1 MKNKKIEIFA
11 IAIVLIIQTIIYV
24 YIGNLKEYIHI
35 DEAYSYGLSNYD
47 KVEIEDNEDFYDN
60 WHSRDYYEDYLS
72 IQDEEIGDY
81 APVYENQKNDVHPPF
96 YYLLLRFSMEFTK
109 GYFTKWSGIVLN
121 IIIYALVTIFM
132 YLILKKLFKDD
143 KNSNI
148 KALIL
153 ASCHQLH

>member
-1 MKNKKIEIFA
+1 MLKA
-11 IAIVLIIQTIIYV
+11 VLFDLDGT
-24 YIGNLKEYIHI
+24 L
-35 DEAYSYGLSNYD
+35 LPM
-47 KVEIEDNEDFYDN
+47 NE
-60 WHSRDYYEDYLS
+60 E
-72 IQDEEIGDY
+72 
-81 APVYENQKNDVHPPF
+81 
-96 YYLLLRFSMEFTK
+96 EFTK

-153 ASCHQLH
+153 AFMSSITLASCSNVLYIRMYALLTLEILITIFLHIFHI